1 MLVCCTCHF
10 QSGSSSFIL
19 ASSVCRSLQCV
30 ISALTQ
36 GSKVAPYLGSLVQL
50 SCGEGGTLQT
60 NTAGMCGECSQWVD
74 HIGFATAQGSM
85 YFPDLHCSGSQVAL
99 QGHCPKWALCLMQFP
114 GLSRSG
120 FWVFCR
126 GTDPDGLCILCP
138 SQFQA
143 AQVTWCLVS
152 TLSQVGCVSY
162 SPARSQPSF
171 PGVL

>member
-1 MLVCCTCHF
+1 
-10 QSGSSSFIL
+10 
-19 ASSVCRSLQCV
+19 
-30 ISALTQ
+30 
-36 GSKVAPYLGSLVQL
+36 
-50 SCGEGGTLQT
+50 
-60 NTAGMCGECSQWVD
+60 MCGECSQWVD

-138 SQFQA
+138 SQVQPLRQPGA
-143 AQVTWCLVS
+143 WRAHCPRRSLCLNHLPGPSRSVSWVHHKSAVTGVL
-152 TLSQVGCVSY
+152 CVS
-162 SPARSQPSF
+162 SGELISGCDTPGKCQPSRIPRRRGYQLATCSQF
-171 PGVL
+171 GGRCGLWD